1 MFTKNSLWLCQ
12 KAPQSPPPPPSCSR
26 NYVLQLKYVR
36 LGESTNNHDN
46 AAVTITFEAS
56 LQMKESRKWIIKKF
70 NSTKK
75 QKDMKYHPKFSV
87 TLRAR
92 GEWWREEK
100 RLPLPDTHP
109 FTPVTGAHQSCSQQR
124 QLEWFELSTHHNK
137 RSWRI
142 SPLVC
147 MIVCVFHDRDIHGL
161 VYLASVLSSKDTGE
175 SSIVAPEFSCY
186 PFSSGSWHQRGVL
199 QKCKMHA
206 HTHVRTPKSIKK
218 CKDIL
223 SAHVRCMQMYTGQKD
238 T

>member
-1 MFTKNSLWLCQ
+1 M
-12 KAPQSPPPPPSCSR
+12 
-26 NYVLQLKYVR
+26 QL
-36 LGESTNNHDN
+36 N
-46 AAVTITFEAS
+46 
-56 LQMKESRKWIIKKF
+56 KE
-70 NSTKK
+70 TEK
-75 QKDMKYHPKFSV
+75 QRDMKYHPKFSV

-92 GEWWREEK
+92 GEWWREER

-175 SSIVAPEFSCY
+175 SSIVAL
-186 PFSSGSWHQRGVL
+186 SSHVTLSAQVVDIKEGWL

-206 HTHVRTPKSIKK
+206 HTHIRTPKSIKN
-218 CKDIL
+218 
-223 SAHVRCMQMYTGQKD
+223 ARTF
-238 T
+238 

>member
-1 MFTKNSLWLCQ
+1 M
-12 KAPQSPPPPPSCSR
+12 
-26 NYVLQLKYVR
+26 QL
-36 LGESTNNHDN
+36 N
-46 AAVTITFEAS
+46 
-56 LQMKESRKWIIKKF
+56 KE
-70 NSTKK
+70 TEK
-75 QKDMKYHPKFSV
+75 QRYTKYHPKFSV

-92 GEWWREEK
+92 GEWWREER

-175 SSIVAPEFSCY
+175 SSIVAPELSRY
-186 PFSSGSWHQRGVL
+186 PFSSGSWHQRGVASKV
-199 QKCKMHA
+199 QNACA
-206 HTHVRTPKSIKK
+206 HTHTHTEKHKK

-223 SAHVRCMQMYTGQKD
+223 STHVRCMQRHTGQKD
-238 T
+238 TYRVQ